1 MRVSHVTRDYPPHSG
16 GGISTAVHG
25 LVEASAAGGIESPVL
40 VISVE
45 RAGDGRE
52 ERLGSAR
59 VVRVREA
66 EEARSLLEAEDADVV
81 HVHDAM
87 LIHVAEG
94 LPARIV
100 YTAHVAHAALN
111 EARGF
116 PGTTRSLVAQQRALD
131 AAHVVTA
138 PSAAAARMLG
148 VPWVRV
154 TPLGLD
160 VPAAQVPASGPPTL
174 LFVGRFEETK
184 GVFAAIDVAV
194 PLLRE
199 RPELTLELV
208 GGLPAHPKADRRAR
222 RLVERQI
229 PDDVRG
235 RIRLPGWL
243 GGAALDAA
251 YARATVVLQPSAIE
265 TVGLAVLEAM
275 ARGRAVVTT
284 RCGGPEEHIIDG
296 LNGRLVPVGDLD
308 AARGAVLR
316 LLDDDGARASME
328 TAARS
333 AARAWSWE
341 AALPH
346 TLAAY
351 TAEAARWTRA
361 RRG

>member
-1 MRVSHVTRDYPPHSG
+1 
-16 GGISTAVHG
+16 
-25 LVEASAAGGIESPVL
+25 
-40 VISVE
+40 
-45 RAGDGRE
+45 
-52 ERLGSAR
+52 
-59 VVRVREA
+59 
-66 EEARSLLEAEDADVV
+66 
-81 HVHDAM
+81 
-87 LIHVAEG
+87 
-94 LPARIV
+94 
-100 YTAHVAHAALN
+100 
-111 EARGF
+111 
-116 PGTTRSLVAQQRALD
+116 
-131 AAHVVTA
+131 
-138 PSAAAARMLG
+138 MLG

-316 LLDDDGARASME
+316 LLDDDGARTSME
-328 TAARS
+328 TAARA
-333 AARAWSWE
+333 AARDWSWE
-341 AALPH
+341 TALPH

-351 TAEAARWTRA
+351 TAEAARWTRS
-361 RRG
+361 RRA